1 MVQLIF
7 VMLSVILGSAFCS
20 GAETALL
27 SVPMMRVRQL
37 AQSKKPAAIA
47 LLSIREKISRP
58 IAGIVILNNIF
69 NIVGSILVGQV
80 TAAQLGDRALGIVSG
95 ILTFLIIVFAEIV
108 PKTLGERFA
117 EPISLAI
124 AFPLKTLT
132 TLLSPFI
139 FLVEKVTAPITKGRA
154 IPVTNEAEIRFL
166 ATLGRQEGI
175 IEEDEAE
182 LIQRVFR
189 LNDVTA
195 ADLMTPRVALTALQ
209 GALTLTDVK
218 SDIIASPHSRIVIY
232 KDAIDEIVGI
242 ALKDH
247 LLAALVEKKGNQSL
261 ASLTRRVQF
270 VPETMRADLLLR
282 QFQSTREHLAIV
294 SDEYGGISGVVT
306 LEDVLE
312 ELIDEIVD
320 ETDKTVDLQESA
332 RQKRE
337 QLLQS
342 HGIASDKGED
352 EEYPLAEPLLSTTH
366 EQIHEQDP
374 NQAHEQDPDLPQQQT
389 PTSIFPPSPEQT
401 AVSDAEL
408 HHPKEGATSKPHPN
422 ETSLNDSPNP

>member
-47 LLSIREKISRP
+47 LLSIREKINRP
-58 IAGIVILNNIF
+58 IASIVILNNIF
-69 NIVGSILVGQV
+69 NIVGSIVVGQV
-80 TAAQLGDRALGIVSG
+80 TAAQLGDRALGLVSG

-117 EPISLAI
+117 EPISLVI

-139 FLVEKVTAPITKGRA
+139 FLVEKVTAPITQGRA

-175 IEEDEAE
+175 IEDDEAE

-195 ADLMTPRVALTALQ
+195 ADLMTPRVALTALK
-209 GALTLTDVK
+209 GELILSNVK

-247 LLAALVEKKGNQSL
+247 LLAALVEHKGHQSL
-261 ASLTRRVQF
+261 ASLARRVQF
-270 VPETMRADLLLR
+270 VPETMRADRLLR
-282 QFQSTREHLAIV
+282 QFQSTREHLVIV

-342 HGIASDKGED
+342 HGIASE
-352 EEYPLAEPLLSTTH
+352 
-366 EQIHEQDP
+366 
-374 NQAHEQDPDLPQQQT
+374 
-389 PTSIFPPSPEQT
+389 
-401 AVSDAEL
+401 
-408 HHPKEGATSKPHPN
+408 
-422 ETSLNDSPNP
+422 NDSLD

>member
-1 MVQLIF
+1 MFSSPHCRLKYGIATLLYLPLPMAQLIF
-7 VMLSVILGSAFCS
+7 VMLSVILGSALCS

-37 AQSKKPAAIA
+37 AESKKPAAIA
-47 LLSIREKISRP
+47 LLSIRERISRP
-58 IAGIVILNNIF
+58 IASIVILNNIF
-69 NIVGSILVGQV
+69 NIVGSIIVGQV

-132 TLLSPFI
+132 TLLSPCI
-139 FLVEKVTAPITKGRA
+139 VLVEKVTTPITQGRA

-166 ATLGRQEGI
+166 ATLGHKEGI

-195 ADLMTPRVALTALQ
+195 ADLMTPRVALTALK
-209 GALTLTDVK
+209 GELTLMEAKAEV
-218 SDIIASPHSRIVIY
+218 IASPHSRIVIY

-247 LLAALVEKKGNQSL
+247 LLTALVENEGTQTL
-261 ASLTRRVQF
+261 AKLARRVQF
-270 VPETMRADLLLR
+270 VPETMRADLLLQ
-282 QFQSTREHLAIV
+282 QFQSTREHLVIV

-320 ETDKTVDLQESA
+320 ETDRTVDLQESA
-332 RQKRE
+332 RQKRQ

-342 HGIASDKGED
+342 HGASLDKSED
-352 EEYPLAEPLLSTTH
+352 NQPPDASLSMPKTKMDDITT
-366 EQIHEQDP
+366 IV
-374 NQAHEQDPDLPQQQT
+374 PDSSQ
-389 PTSIFPPSPEQT
+389 S
-401 AVSDAEL
+401 
-408 HHPKEGATSKPHPN
+408 
-422 ETSLNDSPNP
+422 

>member
-1 MVQLIF
+1 MFIAPHCRLEYGIATLLYLPLPMVQLIF
-7 VMLSVILGSAFCS
+7 VMLSVILGSAVCS

-27 SVPMMRVRQL
+27 SVPIMRVRQL
-37 AQSKKPAAIA
+37 AESKKPAAIA

-58 IAGIVILNNIF
+58 IASIVILNNIF
-69 NIVGSILVGQV
+69 NIVGSIVVGQV

-117 EPISLAI
+117 EPISLTI

-132 TLLSPFI
+132 ALLSPCI
-139 FLVEKVTAPITKGRA
+139 VLVEKVTAPITQGRA

-166 ATLGRQEGI
+166 ATLGHKEGI

-195 ADLMTPRVALTALQ
+195 ADLMTPRVALTALK
-209 GALTLTDVK
+209 GELTLIDAKADV
-218 SDIIASPHSRIVIY
+218 IASPHSRIVIY

-247 LLAALVEKKGNQSL
+247 LLTALVEDEGMQTL
-261 ASLTRRVQF
+261 AQLARRVQF
-270 VPETMRADLLLR
+270 VPETMRADLLLQ
-282 QFQSTREHLAIV
+282 QFQATREHLVIV

-332 RQKRE
+332 RQKRQ

-342 HGIASDKGED
+342 HGTLSDKGVD
-352 EEYPLAEPLLSTTH
+352 STS
-366 EQIHEQDP
+366 QISSDRSSM
-374 NQAHEQDPDLPQQQT
+374 
-389 PTSIFPPSPEQT
+389 PTMEI
-401 AVSDAEL
+401 DA
-408 HHPKEGATSKPHPN
+408 
-422 ETSLNDSPNP
+422 DS

>member
-7 VMLSVILGSAFCS
+7 VMLSVILGSAVCS
-20 GAETALL
+20 GSETALL
-27 SVPMMRVRQL
+27 SLPIMRVRQL
-37 AQSKKPAAIA
+37 AQSNKPTAIA

-58 IAGIVILNNIF
+58 IASIVILNNIF
-69 NIVGSILVGQV
+69 NIVGSIVVGQV
-80 TAAQLGDRALGIVSG
+80 AAAQLGDRSLGIVSG
-95 ILTFLIIVFAEIV
+95 VLTFFIIIFAEIV

-139 FLVEKVTAPITKGRA
+139 FLVEKVTAPITKGRV

-166 ATLGRQEGI
+166 ATLGKQEGI
-175 IEEDEAE
+175 IEDDEAE

-195 ADLMTPRVALTALQ
+195 ADLMTPRVALTALK
-209 GALTLTDVK
+209 GALILSDVK
-218 SDIIASPHSRIVIY
+218 ADIIASPHSRIVIY

-247 LLAALVEKKGNQSL
+247 LLAALVENKGHQSL
-261 ASLTRRVQF
+261 ASLVRRVQF

-282 QFQSTREHLAIV
+282 QFQSTREHLVIV
-294 SDEYGGISGVVT
+294 SDEYGGVSGVVT

-320 ETDKTVDLQESA
+320 ETDKTVDLQASA
-332 RQKRE
+332 RKKRDR
-337 QLLQS
+337 LLRS
-342 HGIASDKGED
+342 HGAASDKGDVIDTQLPMLPASITED
-352 EEYPLAEPLLSTTH
+352 KGTEQLTLPNLTNAPSSESKRPEGLASKTNSNKPL
-366 EQIHEQDP
+366 
-374 NQAHEQDPDLPQQQT
+374 
-389 PTSIFPPSPEQT
+389 
-401 AVSDAEL
+401 
-408 HHPKEGATSKPHPN
+408 HPKVDT
-422 ETSLNDSPNP
+422 D